1 LKTKSVGQQI
11 QAAILL
17 EASTIK
23 LGNVHPTAPFVD
35 MKYEHFVQAAD
46 AIGRSIDRC
55 LADSNGVAYQ
65 PTVGVLVVEATKAM
79 MDHVGRNTS
88 LGTILLIAP
97 LIGCKDQ
104 RQLQARLSA
113 LTPEDSAHVYEAIR
127 IAKPGGIGTSDAHDV
142 QADAPSD
149 LMIAMKHAAAYDDVA
164 LQYATDFELV
174 FQGMEFYRSLVARS
188 LHQEDLTPVQQLQ
201 LRWMSERVDS
211 LIARKG
217 GLKLAEE
224 VRLRSSL
231 VYDAW
236 LARASGWR
244 ESWQSLDA
252 WMRQQVSIDKK
263 QLANPGTI
271 ADLIAAVLFLD
282 SHIQSSLE
290 SDL

>member
-1 LKTKSVGQQI
+1 LNTKSVGQQI

-23 LGNVHPTAPFVD
+23 LGNVHPTASFVD
-35 MKYEHFVQAAD
+35 MEYGHFVHAAD

-55 LADSNGVAYQ
+55 LADPSGIACQ

-79 MDHVGRNTS
+79 LDHVGRNTS

-113 LTPEDSAHVYEAIR
+113 LSPEDASHVYEAIR
-127 IAKPGGIGTSDAHDV
+127 MAKPGGIGTSDAHDV
-142 QADAPSD
+142 HAGAPSD
-149 LMIAMKHAAAYDDVA
+149 LLAAMKHAAAYDDVA

-174 FQGMEFYRSLVARS
+174 FQGLECYRSLVARS
-188 LHQEDLTPVQQLQ
+188 LNQEDLTPVQQLQ

-252 WMRQQVSIDKK
+252 WMRQQVSSDRK

-282 SHIQSSLE
+282 SQIQSSLE

>member
-1 LKTKSVGQQI
+1 MKTKSVGQQI
-11 QAAILL
+11 QAAILM

-23 LGNVHPTAPFVD
+23 IGNVHPNASFVD
-35 MKYEHFVQAAD
+35 MEYEHFVHAAD

-55 LADSNGVAYQ
+55 LADPSGIACQ

-97 LIGCKDQ
+97 LIGCKDR
-104 RQLQARLSA
+104 RQLKARLSA

-127 IAKPGGIGTSDAHDV
+127 MAKPGGIGTSDAHDV
-142 QADAPSD
+142 HAGAPSD

-164 LQYATDFELV
+164 LQYATDFVLV
-174 FQGMEFYRSLVARS
+174 FQGLECYRSLVARS

-252 WMRQQVSIDKK
+252 WMRQQVSSDGK

-271 ADLIAAVLFLD
+271 ADLIATVLFLD

-290 SDL
+290 SVL

>member
-1 LKTKSVGQQI
+1 MKTKSVGQQI
-11 QAAILL
+11 QAAILM

-23 LGNVHPTAPFVD
+23 IGNVHPNASFVD
-35 MKYEHFVQAAD
+35 MEYEHFVHAAD

-55 LADSNGVAYQ
+55 LADPSGIACQ

-97 LIGCKDQ
+97 LIGCKDR
-104 RQLQARLSA
+104 RQLKARLSA

-127 IAKPGGIGTSDAHDV
+127 MAKPGGIGTSDAHDV
-142 QADAPSD
+142 HAGAPSD

-164 LQYATDFELV
+164 LQYATDFVLV
-174 FQGMEFYRSLVARS
+174 FQGLECYRSLVARS

-244 ESWQSLDA
+244 DSWQSLDA
-252 WMRQQVSIDKK
+252 WMRQQVSSDGK

-271 ADLIAAVLFLD
+271 ADLIATVLFLD

-290 SDL
+290 SVL

>member
-1 LKTKSVGQQI
+1 MKTKTVGQQI

-23 LGNVHPTAPFVD
+23 LGNVHPTASFVD
-35 MKYEHFVQAAD
+35 MEYEHFVQAAD
-46 AIGRSIDRC
+46 AIGQSIDRC
-55 LADSNGVAYQ
+55 LAASNDAACQ

-79 MDHVGRNTS
+79 LDHVGRNTS

-97 LIGCKDQ
+97 LIGCTDR

-113 LTPEDSAHVYEAIR
+113 LTPEDAALVYEAIR
-127 IAKPGGIGTSDAHDV
+127 MAKPGGIGTSDAHDV
-142 QADAPSD
+142 HADAPLD

-164 LQYATDFELV
+164 LQYATDFEMV
-174 FQGMEFYRSLVARS
+174 FQGLESYRKLVAPS
-188 LHQEDLTPVQQLQ
+188 LRQEDLSSVQQLQ
-201 LRWMSERVDS
+201 LQWMSERVDS

-224 VRLRSSL
+224 VRMRASL
-231 VYDAW
+231 VNDAW

-244 ESWQSLDA
+244 ESWQSLDG
-252 WMRQQVSIDKK
+252 WMRQQVSSDRK

-290 SDL
+290 SEL

>member
-11 QAAILL
+11 QAAILM

-23 LGNVHPTAPFVD
+23 LGNVHPNASFVD
-35 MKYEHFVQAAD
+35 MNYEHFVRAAN
-46 AIGRSIDRC
+46 AIGQAIDRR
-55 LADSNGVAYQ
+55 LADSNCASCQ
-65 PTVGVLVVEATKAM
+65 PAVGVLVVEATKAM

-88 LGTILLIAP
+88 LGTILLISP

-113 LTPEDSAHVYEAIR
+113 LTPGDSAYVYGAIR
-127 IAKPGGIGTSDAHDV
+127 MAKPGGIGTSDAHDV
-142 QADAPSD
+142 HAGAPSD

-174 FQGMEFYRSLVARS
+174 FQGVECYRSLVARS

-252 WMRQQVSIDKK
+252 WMRQQVSSDRK

>member
-1 LKTKSVGQQI
+1 KI
-11 QAAILL
+11 
-17 EASTIK
+17 
-23 LGNVHPTAPFVD
+23 GNVHPNASFVD
-35 MKYEHFVQAAD
+35 MEYEHFVHAAD

-55 LADSNGVAYQ
+55 LADPSGIACQ

-97 LIGCKDQ
+97 LIGCKDR
-104 RQLQARLSA
+104 RQLKARLSA

-127 IAKPGGIGTSDAHDV
+127 MAKPGGIGTSDAHDV
-142 QADAPSD
+142 HAGAPSD

-164 LQYATDFELV
+164 LQYATDFVLV
-174 FQGMEFYRSLVARS
+174 FQGLECYRSLVARS

-252 WMRQQVSIDKK
+252 WMRQQVSSDGK

-271 ADLIAAVLFLD
+271 ADLIATVLFLD

-290 SDL
+290 SVL

>member
-1 LKTKSVGQQI
+1 MKTKSVGQQI
-11 QAAILL
+11 QAAILM

-23 LGNVHPTAPFVD
+23 IGNVHPNASFVD
-35 MKYEHFVQAAD
+35 MEYEHFVHAAD

-55 LADSNGVAYQ
+55 LADPSGIACQ

-79 MDHVGRNTS
+79 LDHVGRNTS

-113 LTPEDSAHVYEAIR
+113 LSPEDASHVYEAIR
-127 IAKPGGIGTSDAHDV
+127 MAKPGGIGTSDAHDV
-142 QADAPSD
+142 HAGAPSD
-149 LMIAMKHAAAYDDVA
+149 LLAAMKHAAAYDDVA
-164 LQYATDFELV
+164 LQYATDFVLV
-174 FQGMEFYRSLVARS
+174 FQGLECYRSLVARS

-252 WMRQQVSIDKK
+252 WMRQQVSSDGK
-263 QLANPGTI
+263 QLA
-271 ADLIAAVLFLD
+271 
-282 SHIQSSLE
+282 
-290 SDL
+290 

>member
-1 LKTKSVGQQI
+1 
-11 QAAILL
+11 
-17 EASTIK
+17 
-23 LGNVHPTAPFVD
+23 
-35 MKYEHFVQAAD
+35 
-46 AIGRSIDRC
+46 
-55 LADSNGVAYQ
+55 
-65 PTVGVLVVEATKAM
+65 
-79 MDHVGRNTS
+79 
-88 LGTILLIAP
+88 
-97 LIGCKDQ
+97 
-104 RQLQARLSA
+104 
-113 LTPEDSAHVYEAIR
+113 
-127 IAKPGGIGTSDAHDV
+127 
-142 QADAPSD
+142 
-149 LMIAMKHAAAYDDVA
+149 MKHAAAYDDVA

-174 FQGMEFYRSLVARS
+174 FQGLECYRSLVARS
-188 LHQEDLTPVQQLQ
+188 LNQEDLTPVQQLQ

-252 WMRQQVSIDKK
+252 WMRQQVSSDRK

-271 ADLIAAVLFLD
+271 ADLIAAVLFLG
-282 SHIQSSLE
+282 SQIQSSLE

>member
-1 LKTKSVGQQI
+1 M
-11 QAAILL
+11 

-23 LGNVHPTAPFVD
+23 IGNVHPNASFVD
-35 MKYEHFVQAAD
+35 MEYEHFVHAAD

-55 LADSNGVAYQ
+55 LADPSGIACQ

-97 LIGCKDQ
+97 LIGCKDR
-104 RQLQARLSA
+104 RQLKSRLSA

-127 IAKPGGIGTSDAHDV
+127 MAKPGGIGMSDAHDV
-142 QADAPSD
+142 HAGAPSD

-164 LQYATDFELV
+164 LQYATDFVLV
-174 FQGMEFYRSLVARS
+174 FQGLECYRSLVARS

-252 WMRQQVSIDKK
+252 WMRQQVSSDGK

-271 ADLIAAVLFLD
+271 ADLIATVLFLD

-290 SDL
+290 SVL

>member
-23 LGNVHPTAPFVD
+23 IGNVHPTASFGD
-35 MKYEHFVQAAD
+35 MEYGHFIQSAD
-46 AIGRSIDRC
+46 AIGRAIDRC
-55 LADSNGVAYQ
+55 FAESNGAVCQ
-65 PTVGVLVVEATKAM
+65 PTVGVLVIEATKAM

-97 LIGCKDQ
+97 LIGCKDR
-104 RQLQARLSA
+104 RQLNARLSA

-127 IAKPGGIGTSDAHDV
+127 MAKPGGIGTSDAHDV
-142 QADAPSD
+142 HAGAPSD
-149 LMIAMKHAAAYDDVA
+149 LMISMKHAAAYDDVA

-174 FQGMEFYRSLVARS
+174 FQGVECFRSLVARS

-252 WMRQQVSIDKK
+252 WMRQQVSSDRK

-290 SDL
+290 SEL

>member
-23 LGNVHPTAPFVD
+23 IGNVHPNASFVD
-35 MKYEHFVQAAD
+35 MEYEHFVHAAD

-65 PTVGVLVVEATKAM
+65 PTVGSLVVEATKAM
-79 MDHVGRNTS
+79 MEHVGRNTS

-97 LIGCKDQ
+97 LIGCKD
-104 RQLQARLSA
+104 RSQLQARLSA
-113 LTPEDSAHVYEAIR
+113 LTPEDAAHVYEAIR
-127 IAKPGGIGTSDAHDV
+127 MAKPGGIGTSDAHDV
-142 QADAPSD
+142 HADAPSD
-149 LMIAMKHAAAYDDVA
+149 LRIAMKHAAAYDDVA
-164 LQYATDFELV
+164 LQYASDFELV
-174 FQGMEFYRSLVARS
+174 FQGLESYRAIVARS
-188 LHQEDLTPVQQLQ
+188 PHQEDLTPVQQLQ

-224 VRLRSSL
+224 VRLRASL
-231 VYDAW
+231 VNDAW
-236 LARASGWR
+236 LTRASGWR

-252 WMRQQVSIDKK
+252 WMRQQVSSDRK

-282 SHIQSSLE
+282 SHIPSSLE
-290 SDL
+290 SEL

>member
-11 QAAILL
+11 QAAILM

-23 LGNVHPTAPFVD
+23 IGNVHPNASFVD
-35 MKYEHFVQAAD
+35 MEYEHFVHAAD

-55 LADSNGVAYQ
+55 LADPSGIACQ

-97 LIGCKDQ
+97 LIGCKDR
-104 RQLQARLSA
+104 RQLKSRLSA

-127 IAKPGGIGTSDAHDV
+127 MAKPGGIGMSDAHDV
-142 QADAPSD
+142 HAGAPSD

-164 LQYATDFELV
+164 LQYATDFVLV
-174 FQGMEFYRSLVARS
+174 FQGLECYRSLVARS

-252 WMRQQVSIDKK
+252 WMRQQVSSDGK

-271 ADLIAAVLFLD
+271 ADLIATVLFLD

-290 SDL
+290 SVL